1 MNDFIQVGWNTNFTM
16 VPNELWEIDFLEQEH
31 IVVFLYLAKLGASS
45 KGAFPSYPDL
55 ANKCKIRDKKGDIS
69 KRKARNIIDKLI
81 SFGLLKKGNRKNRT
95 TGKFTSN
102 IYFLAHPSKLLNP
115 IETSDSE
122 DYEIDFGTPC
132 AKPSSQ
138 DTSNTTKTKESKL
151 GTGCA
156 NAKALETIEVE
167 SVDVSENV
175 TYKDL
180 SIKTNLLRSSSEDL
194 DPEKK
199 NSYDFLNNYSLK
211 NRTIATI
218 IKNFKNITPESFKE
232 LHTKL
237 KSDPRVRS
245 IDAAIIT
252 SLSGNWEDFKESVI
266 NTTSTPKGIRGD
278 STTIEKIETDKII
291 DQKHMLETKKEADK
305 FMEIFN
311 KMSTVEQ
318 DEVIE
323 KARLSY
329 LESTGSQSFN
339 SIHNNIFNHTKN
351 TFIISILKKRNIGGT
366 LL

>member
-16 VPNELWEIDFLEQEH
+16 VPNELWDLDFLEQEH
-31 IVVFLYLAKLGASS
+31 IVVFIYLARLGATS
-45 KGAFPSYPDL
+45 KGAFPSYL
-55 ANKCKIRDKKGDIS
+55 ALAQKCKIKNKNNETCKIR
-69 KRKARNIIDKLI
+69 ARRVIDKLI
-81 SFGLLKKGNRKNRT
+81 SFGLLKKGNRRNKL
-95 TGKFTSN
+95 TGVFTSN
-102 IYFLAHPSKLLNP
+102 LYILTHPQKLLTP
-115 IETSDSE
+115 IESIDTE
-122 DYEIDFGTPC
+122 EYEITFDTPC
-132 AKPSSQ
+132 VKLKSSTVLKPNDSKASSS
-138 DTSNTTKTKESKL
+138 D
-151 GTGCA
+151 TGCV
-156 NAKALETIEVE
+156 NAESLEIIEVE
-167 SVDVSENV
+167 PVDVSENV

-194 DPEKK
+194 EPEKK
-199 NSYDFLNNYSLK
+199 TSYDFLNNYSLN
-211 NRTIATI
+211 NRTISTI
-218 IKNFKNITPESFKE
+218 IKNYKDITPESFKE

-252 SLSGNWEDFKESVI
+252 SLSGNWEYFKEPVI
-266 NTTSTPKGIRGD
+266 NTTPKGIRGD

-291 DQKHMLETKKEADK
+291 DQKHILESKHESDK

-311 KMSTVEQ
+311 KMSTLQQ

-323 KARLSY
+323 EARLSY